1 MKPGTMIIDVS
12 CDPYLEIETSY
23 PTPIDDPVYVV
34 DGVIHYTVDN
44 TPGMFPITITK
55 VLSEGISRYID
66 FIIEGK
72 FETYP
77 ENLQTAVV
85 IEDGHIRDERITSF
99 RMARNE
105 FCK

>member
-1 MKPGTMIIDVS
+1 
-12 CDPYLEIETSY
+12 
-23 PTPIDDPVYVV
+23 VV
-34 DGVIHYTVDN
+34 DDVIHYTVDN

-66 FIIEGK
+66 FIIEGDVNS
-72 FETYP
+72 FP
-77 ENLQTAVV
+77 NNLRAAVV
-85 IEDGHIRDERITSF
+85 IEDGHIRDERITVF